1 VPKGLINHWD
11 MPMTKLMTTAA
22 PDTLIER
29 SYDAFLFDMDGTL
42 LNSIAVVERV
52 WREWAVE
59 HGIDVEAFMRNLHGV
74 RAIEVIRRE
83 AIPGMDAEE
92 QAEIVLQKELDD
104 VEGIVEIPGAGA
116 FLGALPPQ
124 RWAIVT
130 SAVRSLALKRL
141 AATGLPV
148 PKVLI
153 CSDDVV
159 NGKPDPEGYRK
170 AARLLGF
177 DPKDCVVFEDA
188 HAGIEAAE
196 RMQAGVVVVTAT
208 HSQPVDVAHFRMRDF
223 RDISVQIGP
232 AGDLRLSKPEAR

>member
-1 VPKGLINHWD
+1 
-11 MPMTKLMTTAA
+11 MTNLMTVADDA
-22 PDTLIER
+22 VLAR

-59 HGIDVEAFMRNLHGV
+59 HGIEPEAFMRNLHGV

-83 AIPGMDAEE
+83 AIPGLDAEE

-104 VEGIVEIPGAGA
+104 VDGIVEIPGAAA
-116 FLGALPPQ
+116 FLSGLPPE

-141 AATGLPV
+141 TATGLPM

-159 NGKPDPEGYRK
+159 NGKPNPEGYMK

-208 HSQPVDVAHFRMRDF
+208 HSIPADVAHFCMRDY
-223 RDISVQIGP
+223 RDIAVDVSDLGE
-232 AGDLRLSKPEAR
+232 LRLSKT